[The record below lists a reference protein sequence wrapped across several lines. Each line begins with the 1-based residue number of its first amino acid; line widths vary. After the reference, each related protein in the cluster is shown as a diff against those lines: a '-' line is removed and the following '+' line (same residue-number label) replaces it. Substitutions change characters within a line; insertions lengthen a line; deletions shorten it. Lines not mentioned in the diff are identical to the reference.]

1 MCYNLYMCK
10 RTQFSREGTDGL
22 LASAFEVAFAG
33 CGVRE
38 MRMGTDGLLASAFEE
53 NYVSET
59 STEKPEDRNG
69 NCTIRSRRADCPEE

>member
-1 MCYNLYMCK
+1 M
-10 RTQFSREGTDGL
+10 
-22 LASAFEVAFAG
+22 AFAG